1 MDLIV
6 TTTVVLIVQI
16 HETATKLLVNV
27 MTGVRMDGNNQNA
40 MKVRFFSS
48 LFKKKTLE
56 ET

>member
-16 HETATKLLVNV
+16 QETATKLLVNV

-40 MKVRFFSS
+40 MKVRLFSS
-48 LFKKKTLE
+48 LFEK
-56 ET
+56 